1 MMAYIMQQVLVGLG
15 LVWALRALWSEVRW
29 LMEEAKE

>member
-1 MMAYIMQQVLVGLG
+1 MAYMLQQVLVGLG
-15 LVWALRALWSEVRW
+15 LVWALRALWGEVRV